1 MIRSIFT
8 ASVLGLTLAV
18 ASVPAGAQ
26 TPSAP
31 PPAYGGPITAAD
43 ATRVALA
50 AIEQAKKDGLAMSV
64 AIVDPSGNL
73 IYFQRMDDCQFGS
86 GPVAIEKARSA
97 ALFKRP
103 TQAFADGVAHG
114 ATYLLG
120 LTGAVPVP
128 GGIPLYI
135 DGKIVG
141 AIGSSGGTGPQDAG
155 ISQAG
160 ATSMHP

>member
-1 MIRSIFT
+1 MTRSIFT
-8 ASVLGLTLAV
+8 ASVLGLTLAA
-18 ASVPAGAQ
+18 ASLPAGAQ
-26 TPSAP
+26 TPP
-31 PPAYGGPITAAD
+31 PPGYGASITIAD

-50 AIEQAKKDGLAMSV
+50 ATDQAKKDGLAMSV
-64 AIVDPSGNL
+64 AIVNPSGDL
-73 IYFQRMDDCQFGS
+73 IYFERMDDCQFGS

-103 TQAFADGVAHG
+103 TQVFADGVAHG

-141 AIGSSGGTGPQDAG
+141 AIGASGGTGSQDAG
-155 ISQAG
+155 VSQAG
-160 ATSMHP
+160 ASLMHP